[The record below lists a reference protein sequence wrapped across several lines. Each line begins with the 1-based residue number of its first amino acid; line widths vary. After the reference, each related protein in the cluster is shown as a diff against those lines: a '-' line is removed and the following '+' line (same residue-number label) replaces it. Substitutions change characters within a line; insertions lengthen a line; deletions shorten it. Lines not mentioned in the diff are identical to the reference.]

1 MKGTEAHKTMVI
13 SQLSEIINKKDGKI
27 VELLK
32 RLNFA
37 DLSKEE
43 QEKVIIYDVGES
55 LK

>member
-1 MKGTEAHKTMVI
+1 MKGKEAYQIMVI
-13 SQLSEIINKKDGKI
+13 KQLIEIINKKDGKI

-43 QEKVIIYDVGES
+43 QEKVIIYNVGES
-55 LK
+55 FN